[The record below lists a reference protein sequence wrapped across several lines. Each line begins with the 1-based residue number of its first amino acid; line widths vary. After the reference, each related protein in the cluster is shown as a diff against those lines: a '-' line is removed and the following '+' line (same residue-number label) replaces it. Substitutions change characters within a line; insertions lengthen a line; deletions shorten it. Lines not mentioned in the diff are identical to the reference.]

1 MKMDATVPHPI
12 NKSVSKIR
20 KSMNQFAQI
29 KDSLDKG
36 IRKAVG
42 ILMANEVETFESCQ
56 GGAGHCFPEPTIHF
70 YGNKNEGIRVAYI
83 CLQENLPIF
92 KIGRAFHVSGGE
104 ITTPFWEVVFISR
117 IPKGQ
122 LFVDEETQ
130 TFKI

>member
-1 MKMDATVPHPI
+1 
-12 NKSVSKIR
+12 
-20 KSMNQFAQI
+20 MNEFAQI

-36 IRKAVG
+36 IEKAVG
-42 ILMANEVETFESCQ
+42 ILMANKVETFESCQ
-56 GGAGHCFPEPTIHF
+56 GGVGHCFAEPTIHF

-83 CLQENLPIF
+83 CLQENLPVF